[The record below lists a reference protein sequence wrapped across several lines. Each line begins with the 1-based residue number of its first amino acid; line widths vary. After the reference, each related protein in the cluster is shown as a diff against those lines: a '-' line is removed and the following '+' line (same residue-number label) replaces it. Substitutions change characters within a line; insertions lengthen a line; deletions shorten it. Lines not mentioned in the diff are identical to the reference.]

1 MASAKGVGRLDLIKG
16 DIGLDFLLKALGI
29 FFIKGVTWS
38 EGLTG
43 SGITNLTDSTAHT
56 LSKGPLGVSFS
67 DCGCHHVAIV
77 LGLAHLSTTAVGAAG
92 CKSTSDMR
100 ISDVVQSLPATE
112 TDNVPEC
119 EAPETMHTVGLP
131 RPMSNEVNVRRTTVG
146 RRADA
151 STVVSSYN
159 DCAMGQARDARLR
172 RRLKEV
178 GEAFVTN
185 GTYVSAP
192 GTPRATMRRTSC
204 PPLGTLAWLL
214 AICTPLTAVP
224 HTLPSAR

>member
-16 DIGLDFLLKALGI
+16 DIGLDFLLKALRTYYT
-29 FFIKGVTWS
+29 KGVTWS

-43 SGITNLTDSTAHT
+43 SGITNLTDSTTHT
-56 LSKGPLGVSFS
+56 LSKGPLGVTFS
-67 DCGCHHVAIV
+67 DCGCLHVAIV
-77 LGLAHLSTTAVGAAG
+77 LSFAHRSAAAAGAAE
-92 CKSTSDMR
+92 CNSTSDTR
-100 ISDVVQSLPATE
+100 ISKVDQGLLATK
-112 TDNVPEC
+112 TDNTPKC
-119 EAPETMHTVGLP
+119 AAPPTMRTVGLP
-131 RPMSNEVNVRRTTVG
+131 RPMWNEGNARRTAIG

-159 DCAMGQARDARLR
+159 DCAMGQVRDARLR

-178 GEAFVTN
+178 GEALVTN

-192 GTPRATMRRTSC
+192 GSPRAAMRRTSC
-204 PPLGTLAWLL
+204 PTLGALAWLL

-224 HTLPSAR
+224 PALPLAR